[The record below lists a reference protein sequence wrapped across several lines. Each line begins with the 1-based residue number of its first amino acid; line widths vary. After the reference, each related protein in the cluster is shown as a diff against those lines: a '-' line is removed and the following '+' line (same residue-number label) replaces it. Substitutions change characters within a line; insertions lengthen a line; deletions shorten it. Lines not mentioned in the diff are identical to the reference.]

1 MKKIFALL
9 LCCMMLLPAAL
20 AAETESA
27 PVLTLEEI
35 ELYQQSL
42 LHRLQETEYD
52 LTENQ
57 DGTYT
62 AMAPLGDVMLSSAQ
76 MEEAHVLGASLA
88 VTESCLRGLKVG
100 DSLDMIFQLYPN
112 DNEAL
117 LGTFYE
123 ATLCIY
129 DGEEETFLGYALR
142 NGQRVTEVTYT
153 VYSRQGDGIVKSGVS
168 YLLDQ
173 GYIQQIRLFTAPD
186 MLTAEEM
193 DMEINDSAMVQ
204 EATEYQAVFSSEN
217 GDLLDP
223 FCREDLYF
231 SKMDFYAITPEEA
244 IREMGSANVDEWM
257 EDSDNTFI
265 RTLQWDGVTM
275 VMKYDAQ
282 KNFRHLYSLSV
293 TNENFEGPRGLRIG
307 DYIDTV
313 LFRFLH
319 SQGMAGD
326 RSVVLYG
333 DGENAPYGLISYN
346 EETNTITY
354 TVDMDGEV
362 AMLYLTFRNDV
373 MQEMQLFFNR

>member
-1 MKKIFALL
+1 M
-9 LCCMMLLPAAL
+9 
-20 AAETESA
+20 
-27 PVLTLEEI
+27 
-35 ELYQQSL
+35 
-42 LHRLQETEYD
+42 QETEYD

-117 LGTFYE
+117 LGTYYE

-257 EDSDNTFI
+257 EDSDHTFI

>member
-117 LGTFYE
+117 LGTYYE

-257 EDSDNTFI
+257 EDSDHTFI

>member
-117 LGTFYE
+117 LGTYYE

-186 MLTAEEM
+186 MLTVEEM

-257 EDSDNTFI
+257 EDSDHTFI